1 MKHLPRRSALSLG
14 LIGGLAVGQSLL
26 QVGCSGQQAHAKV
39 NQQRVIDATGHI
51 EDPIRALQARA
62 ELEQLSPADAATD
75 AQTIAL
81 IESLVPGAIDKLT
94 PGTVAFTRAMR
105 SVDEITDEIN
115 RELSGLAPAVVGP
128 ANIGIN
134 RRAQAGK
141 LYAQAR
147 SLGQTGDAQQARELL
162 EQAAKIDPTSASIQ
176 RAIGDLLMGANDRVG
191 AIAAY
196 TRALELGDRTG
207 TALVHLASDAAG
219 KDDDERVIWLASLA
233 LEDKALASQPAATH
247 IANTLRGR
255 AMINA
260 GYLKSGSELLGESLS
275 TFESIARDPRWRR
288 EIVQV
293 LNQRTGLWIL
303 VGDAWSAIG
312 ADGRAQAA
320 YTNAGKDLR
329 TQENARVPVPL
340 VARQIASA
348 LRQGHPASGALV
360 FLDHLA
366 NSHGDLSSQERDW
379 ARALSGVH
387 GLGDVLGP
395 AIAQMSGHDGLSA
408 TSRKLLLGVELE
420 TYTREPTKG
429 VDRLAAAGAAAHDA
443 TLCLRVL
450 KGLDTD
456 AERHAAAVR
465 LVGENPEIVRPLASG
480 MIRTLGNPVAYMG
493 EHARSTAENEQTLVS
508 AIGIGLGRADLIG
521 HLDGL
526 SVYPDLLTSAGER
539 PDESVEWLA
548 IHAQAMALT
557 GRWEMAQPLISRLED
572 KSDAGDTVA
581 TRELAKALVSAQRAT
596 RGFEL
601 IAEQADSADAGLDD
615 LLLAAQLAQTIEAY
629 DSAVAFLERA
639 SAIDPSN
646 ERVWEQL
653 FLLRSPSSPMADQGE
668 LELLVRELAT
678 TRPRSV
684 LFNLIRA
691 NELARNGFLD
701 ESKELLLG
709 LNAAHPYDEIGF
721 DLLLSILKT
730 QSDAI
735 AENAQDSS
743 SADTVQADPLR
754 TGIDWLAGRLVDDPN
769 ASETIVRAAQG
780 YYQLGEQE
788 QAMGLLVDGYARLG
802 SFELAQA
809 IEQLMGADDPDGARA
824 HLDARLTS
832 IGGIDPVI
840 EFSRSLAQRGELE
853 TNERM
858 LAMLESAIPDDA
870 ELLPS
875 QRAGLSQVL
884 FAMVGSIETL
894 NNDAQI
900 LEMISIIEEHAGPI
914 GFAVA
919 RIKLVLLTQQETL
932 DTDALASEIISAMAH
947 IEDAEQRD
955 MLWALPV
962 QSLVGEERVREAVV
976 LLAKLATRED
986 QVQTEMAHELFRV
999 LAGAGSNRDM
1009 IAVLGALE
1017 SAGVVDEMIAFTI
1030 AEIGL
1035 PERAKASETM
1045 DQKRADLVYGAAVYA
1060 TAFERT
1066 EQSMSFYELSLSY
1079 DPDQP
1084 WANNDYGYLLAEAGE
1099 RIDYA
1104 VGLLERAAKA
1114 LPDDASVIDSLGW
1127 VRYKLGM
1134 FEDVTHDD
1142 GTVTLGAISLL
1153 TRAND
1158 LDIKRE
1164 NATIALHLG
1173 DALWRAGYEDEA
1185 IETWLMAEDMTRSQ
1199 VRLLNAEPV
1208 LDRRRLEAMNAELR
1222 EIRYRLQDA
1231 DTNGQPPIAP
1241 LADETQP

>member
-1 MKHLPRRSALSLG
+1 VKHLPRRSALSLG

-26 QVGCSGQQAHAKV
+26 QVGCSGQQTNTKV

-75 AQTIAL
+75 AQAIAL
-81 IESLVPGAIDKLT
+81 IESLVPGAIDQLT

-105 SVDEITDEIN
+105 SVEEIVE
-115 RELSGLAPAVVGP
+115 ELSGLEPSVVEP

-147 SLGQTGDAQQARELL
+147 SVGQTGDAQQARELL

-176 RAIGDLLMGANDRVG
+176 RAIGDLLMGSNDRVG
-191 AIAAY
+191 AMVAY
-196 TRALELGDRTG
+196 ARALELGDRSG
-207 TALVHLASDAAG
+207 VALVRLASDAAD
-219 KDDDERVIWLASLA
+219 KDEHERVIWLASMA
-233 LEDKALASQPAATH
+233 LDDKALASQPAATH

-260 GYLKSGSELLGESLS
+260 GYIKSGSELLGESLS

-320 YTNAGKDLR
+320 YTNAGADLR

-348 LRQGHPASGALV
+348 LRQGHPASSALV

-366 NSHGDLSSQERDW
+366 SSHGDLSSQERDW
-379 ARALSGVH
+379 ARALAGVR

-395 AIAQMSGHDGLSA
+395 AIAQMSGHDELSL
-408 TSRKLLLGVELE
+408 TSKRMLLSVELE

-429 VDRLAAAGAAAHDA
+429 VDRLASAGAAAHDA

-450 KGLDTD
+450 TGLDADTD
-456 AERHAAAVR
+456 RHAAAVR
-465 LVGENPEIVRPLASG
+465 LVGENPGIVRPLASA
-480 MIRTLGNPVAYMG
+480 MIRSLGNPVAYMG
-493 EHARSTAENEQTLVS
+493 EHARSTDEDEQTLVS

-521 HLDGL
+521 HLDGV
-526 SVYPDLLTSAGER
+526 SVYQDLLANAGER
-539 PDESVEWLA
+539 PDDSVDWLA

-557 GRWEMAQPLISRLED
+557 GRWEQAAVLISRLEY
-572 KSDAGDTVA
+572 KSDAGDATA
-581 TRELAKALVSAQRAT
+581 TRQLAKALVSAQQAT

-601 IAEQADSADAGLDD
+601 IADQADSADAGLDD
-615 LLLAAQLAQTIEAY
+615 LLLAAQLAQTIEEY

-735 AENAQDSS
+735 AQNTQDTSS
-743 SADTVQADPLR
+743 ADPLR
-754 TGIDWLAGRLVDDPN
+754 EGIDWLADRLVDDPN

-780 YYQLGEQE
+780 YYQLGERE
-788 QAMGLLVDGYARLG
+788 QAMGLLADGYARLG

-824 HLDARLTS
+824 HLDERLAGLGGGL
-832 IGGIDPVI
+832 GGIDPVI
-840 EFSRSLAQRGELE
+840 EYSRSLAQRGELE

-858 LAMLESAIPDDA
+858 LAMLDAALPDGV
-870 ELLPS
+870 ELMSS

-884 FAMVGSIETL
+884 FALVGSIEDL
-894 NNDAQI
+894 NNDEQI
-900 LEMISIIEEHAGPI
+900 LEMIELIEEHAGPI

-932 DTDALASEIISAMAH
+932 DTDALASEIVSAMAH
-947 IEDAEQRD
+947 IDDEEQRG

-962 QSLVGEERVREAVV
+962 QSLVGEEQVREAVV
-976 LLAKLATRED
+976 LLTKLATRED
-986 QVQTEMAHELFRV
+986 RVHTDMAHELFRV

-1035 PERAKASETM
+1035 PERASASETM
-1045 DQKRADLVYGAAVYA
+1045 DQKRADLVYAAAVYA

-1066 EQSMSFYELSLSY
+1066 EQSMAFYELSLSY

-1099 RIDYA
+1099 RMDYA

-1142 GTVTLGAISLL
+1142 GSVTLGAISLL

-1173 DALWRAGYEDEA
+1173 DALWRGGYKDEA

-1231 DTNGQPPIAP
+1231 DANGEPGVSP
-1241 LADETQP
+1241 LADEAQP